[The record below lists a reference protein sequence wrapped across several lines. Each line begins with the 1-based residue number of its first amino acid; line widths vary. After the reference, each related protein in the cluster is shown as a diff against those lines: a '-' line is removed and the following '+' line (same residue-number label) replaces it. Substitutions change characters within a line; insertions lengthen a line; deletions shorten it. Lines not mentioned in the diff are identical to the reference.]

1 MLSVN
6 YAECRKQ
13 AHYAESRYAECHY
26 AGCRYAECR
35 GVLLT
40 SSFGKPLTNFA
51 KTFCDVN
58 LGFYTI
64 SWRVC
69 LLKTFLQGSNML
81 LSLTSKH
88 KMSLGQIVF
97 VIKLV

>member
-35 GVLLT
+35 GVLLH
-40 SSFGKPLTNFA
+40 LLLE
-51 KTFCDVN
+51 N
-58 LGFYTI
+58 L
-64 SWRVC
+64 
-69 LLKTFLQGSNML
+69 
-81 LSLTSKH
+81 
-88 KMSLGQIVF
+88 
-97 VIKLV
+97 